1 MQSDKVTAQDV
12 WDFLCIEDKPKKVD
26 AILLLGS
33 QDDKTSVRAA
43 ELFHAGYAPLI
54 VTCGGRGSRN
64 SNQERSE
71 AQILNDKVLELDVPD
86 SAILIEGRSANTAE
100 NIIFGVKLARDS
112 GLELKS
118 VAIVNRPFV
127 MARSVATFS
136 KIFPDIKCL
145 LFPCSQTLDEYI
157 EWIGNK
163 LKAEQRLKE
172 EVLRL
177 VEYAEFGYLCKV
189 EVPKNILD
197 YCKPKM

>member
-71 AQILNDKVLELDVPD
+71 AQILNDKVLELPTRQK
-86 SAILIEGRSANTAE
+86 ILFLGLSWLGI
-100 NIIFGVKLARDS
+100 RD
-112 GLELKS
+112 
-118 VAIVNRPFV
+118 
-127 MARSVATFS
+127 
-136 KIFPDIKCL
+136 
-145 LFPCSQTLDEYI
+145 
-157 EWIGNK
+157 
-163 LKAEQRLKE
+163 
-172 EVLRL
+172 
-177 VEYAEFGYLCKV
+177 
-189 EVPKNILD
+189 
-197 YCKPKM
+197 